1 LNAKEGTTLVLVT
14 HDPKLAA
21 RCQRQVEM
29 DSGILN
35 EKASA
40 VVAES
45 VDVESTSANDVTP
58 ETSTSQVG

>member
-1 LNAKEGTTLVLVT
+1 
-14 HDPKLAA
+14 
-21 RCQRQVEM
+21 M

-40 VVAES
+40 VAAES
-45 VDVESTSANDVTP
+45 VDVESASANDVTP